1 MLRELRLNNLAII
14 KNLDLEFNGGLIS
27 LTGETGAGKSIILD
41 GISLLIGERS
51 NLEMIRTGEDSLF
64 AEGVFDLS
72 EVQKEKL
79 NKLGFEIEDDEL
91 IISRHFYRNSK
102 SKITVNGMRMTVSK
116 LKELMGNILDLVG
129 QHEHQYL
136 LNKNYHLGLLDRF
149 LNKNGQEL
157 VKEIRNNVLD
167 LKKIN
172 KKIGIL
178 IGVGTAITMG
188 TIMSALIKKKTKNLS
203 KFEEDEFGL
212 DFGDIGDEFL
222 DYESKTEEEFRDLL
236 VKGMNSFL
244 KEIISMSK
252 TLNSVKNDIETIGD
266 TKALIEELR
275 SCEEEI
281 ISL

>member
-1 MLRELRLNNLAII
+1 MN
-14 KNLDLEFNGGLIS
+14 
-27 LTGETGAGKSIILD
+27 
-41 GISLLIGERS
+41 
-51 NLEMIRTGEDSLF
+51 
-64 AEGVFDLS
+64 
-72 EVQKEKL
+72 
-79 NKLGFEIEDDEL
+79 
-91 IISRHFYRNSK
+91 
-102 SKITVNGMRMTVSK
+102 
-116 LKELMGNILDLVG
+116 
-129 QHEHQYL
+129 
-136 LNKNYHLGLLDRF
+136 
-149 LNKNGQEL
+149 
-157 VKEIRNNVLD
+157 
-167 LKKIN
+167 KIN

-244 KEIISMSK
+244 KEIISVSK

-281 ISL
+281 ISLWGHIEKLADTRIDIDNKKGRV

>member
-1 MLRELRLNNLAII
+1 MN
-14 KNLDLEFNGGLIS
+14 
-27 LTGETGAGKSIILD
+27 
-41 GISLLIGERS
+41 
-51 NLEMIRTGEDSLF
+51 
-64 AEGVFDLS
+64 
-72 EVQKEKL
+72 
-79 NKLGFEIEDDEL
+79 
-91 IISRHFYRNSK
+91 
-102 SKITVNGMRMTVSK
+102 
-116 LKELMGNILDLVG
+116 
-129 QHEHQYL
+129 
-136 LNKNYHLGLLDRF
+136 
-149 LNKNGQEL
+149 
-157 VKEIRNNVLD
+157 
-167 LKKIN
+167 KIN

-203 KFEEDEFGL
+203 EFEEDEFGL

-266 TKALIEELR
+266 TKALIEKLG

-281 ISL
+281 ISLWGHIEKLADTRIDIDNKKGRV

>member
-1 MLRELRLNNLAII
+1 MN
-14 KNLDLEFNGGLIS
+14 
-27 LTGETGAGKSIILD
+27 
-41 GISLLIGERS
+41 
-51 NLEMIRTGEDSLF
+51 
-64 AEGVFDLS
+64 
-72 EVQKEKL
+72 
-79 NKLGFEIEDDEL
+79 
-91 IISRHFYRNSK
+91 
-102 SKITVNGMRMTVSK
+102 
-116 LKELMGNILDLVG
+116 
-129 QHEHQYL
+129 
-136 LNKNYHLGLLDRF
+136 
-149 LNKNGQEL
+149 
-157 VKEIRNNVLD
+157 
-167 LKKIN
+167 KIN

-266 TKALIEELR
+266 TKALIEKLG

-281 ISL
+281 ISLWEHIEKLADTRIDIDNKKGRV

>member
-1 MLRELRLNNLAII
+1 MN
-14 KNLDLEFNGGLIS
+14 
-27 LTGETGAGKSIILD
+27 
-41 GISLLIGERS
+41 
-51 NLEMIRTGEDSLF
+51 
-64 AEGVFDLS
+64 
-72 EVQKEKL
+72 
-79 NKLGFEIEDDEL
+79 
-91 IISRHFYRNSK
+91 
-102 SKITVNGMRMTVSK
+102 
-116 LKELMGNILDLVG
+116 
-129 QHEHQYL
+129 
-136 LNKNYHLGLLDRF
+136 
-149 LNKNGQEL
+149 
-157 VKEIRNNVLD
+157 
-167 LKKIN
+167 KIN

-281 ISL
+281 ISLWGHIEKLADTRIDIDNKKGRV

>member
-1 MLRELRLNNLAII
+1 MN
-14 KNLDLEFNGGLIS
+14 
-27 LTGETGAGKSIILD
+27 
-41 GISLLIGERS
+41 
-51 NLEMIRTGEDSLF
+51 
-64 AEGVFDLS
+64 
-72 EVQKEKL
+72 
-79 NKLGFEIEDDEL
+79 
-91 IISRHFYRNSK
+91 
-102 SKITVNGMRMTVSK
+102 
-116 LKELMGNILDLVG
+116 
-129 QHEHQYL
+129 
-136 LNKNYHLGLLDRF
+136 
-149 LNKNGQEL
+149 
-157 VKEIRNNVLD
+157 
-167 LKKIN
+167 KIN

-178 IGVGTAITMG
+178 IGVGTAITIG
-188 TIMSALIKKKTKNLS
+188 TIMSVLIKKKIKNLS

-281 ISL
+281 ISLWEHIEKLADMRIDIDNKKGRV

>member
-1 MLRELRLNNLAII
+1 MN
-14 KNLDLEFNGGLIS
+14 
-27 LTGETGAGKSIILD
+27 
-41 GISLLIGERS
+41 
-51 NLEMIRTGEDSLF
+51 
-64 AEGVFDLS
+64 
-72 EVQKEKL
+72 
-79 NKLGFEIEDDEL
+79 
-91 IISRHFYRNSK
+91 
-102 SKITVNGMRMTVSK
+102 
-116 LKELMGNILDLVG
+116 
-129 QHEHQYL
+129 
-136 LNKNYHLGLLDRF
+136 
-149 LNKNGQEL
+149 
-157 VKEIRNNVLD
+157 
-167 LKKIN
+167 KIN

-188 TIMSALIKKKTKNLS
+188 TIMLALIKKKTKNLS

-281 ISL
+281 ISLWGHIEKLADTRIDIDNKKGRV